1 VRLGD
6 ALDERLTFLSL
17 RSKNRGGCVGPL
29 GPAAL
34 PLAGDVYTPYGRF
47 DMSRLLTLQRRVVVL
62 RTTYQ
67 KALLFWGLDSS
78 SAVQVPPPPVHPR
91 PGFLGV
97 QRASPPLRY
106 PASCYG
112 SFPPAVLG
120 KGATLSHTSH
130 LRLVPRVFPL
140 GERGWVLTD
149 NLAGSPVNFFPTRRG
164 RLPAGRKKS

>member
-1 VRLGD
+1 MRLGD

-78 SAVQVPPPPVHPR
+78 SAVQVPPPPVHPPPPS
-91 PGFLGV
+91 PGNCDPR
-97 QRASPPLRY
+97 QRRQLPCDTHPSLPNLLFALAERHAS
-106 PASCYG
+106 
-112 SFPPAVLG
+112 V
-120 KGATLSHTSH
+120 TLLS
-130 LRLVPRVFPL
+130 LVCHPR
-140 GERGWVLTD
+140 
-149 NLAGSPVNFFPTRRG
+149 
-164 RLPAGRKKS
+164 